1 MCMTSR
7 DGMGIRK
14 FGGRVGMEM
23 KSVEMGLIGVVVH
36 RSEKNIKKQ
45 LTKPMRCCDMRFR
58 NGPTVDW
65 RGSR

>member
-36 RSEKNIKKQ
+36 RSEKNI
-45 LTKPMRCCDMRFR
+45 
-58 NGPTVDW
+58 
-65 RGSR
+65 